1 MKILMVQTFHFRRGG
16 DSTYML
22 ALTRLL
28 EEHGHEVVHFAMKHP
43 ENLPSPWESR
53 FTGEI
58 DFPALLARRTPA
70 AAWKV
75 LTRSIW
81 NPEARRNIAALA
93 DETRPDIAH
102 FHNIHG
108 HLTTSIIGPLNDRG
122 IPIVWTCHDCRLV
135 CPNSSFL
142 SRGELCER
150 CLPARYWH
158 VVLRRCKKGSLG
170 ASVVAMLTSY
180 WDRMIGVPR
189 RVERFITPS
198 RFVGTKLAEG
208 RIDPARITSIP
219 NFTDLTPYPGVPEG
233 DYFVYF
239 GRLLYE
245 KGIDTLIR
253 AAGRLPVGR
262 LELVGEGPL
271 QGELEDLA
279 RREGGGRVGFRGFRT
294 GDELR
299 RLISGAQFVVVPSRW
314 YENLP
319 FSVMEAMAA
328 GKAVVAADIG
338 GIPEMVEDG
347 VTGLLYPV
355 GDEEALRAALERLIA
370 DPALRAEMGRRG
382 REKAERLYER
392 EGHYRRIIEVYDE
405 VLGSSGHS
413 PRKPRTQED
422 GERM

>member
-43 ENLPSPWESR
+43 ENIPSPWEDR
-53 FTGEI
+53 FTAEI
-58 DFPALLARRTPA
+58 DFPALLERRTPA
-70 AAWKV
+70 AAWTV
-75 LTRSIW
+75 LSRSIY
-81 NPEARRNIAALA
+81 NPEARRNIASLA

-108 HLTTSIIGPLNDRG
+108 HLTTSIIEPLRRRG

-142 SRGELCER
+142 SRGELCDR
-150 CLPARYWH
+150 CLPTKYWH
-158 VVLRRCKKGSLG
+158 VVLRRCKKGSIG

-180 WDRMIGVPR
+180 WDRLTGVPR
-189 RVERFITPS
+189 RVDRFITPS
-198 RFVGTKLAEG
+198 RFVGSKLAEG

-219 NFTDLTPYPGVPEG
+219 NFTDLSPYPEVPEG
-233 DYFVYF
+233 DYFVFF

-253 AAGRLPVGR
+253 AVGR
-262 LELVGEGPL
+262 IPSAQLKLIGEGPL
-271 QGELEDLA
+271 QEELETLA
-279 RREGGGRVGFRGFRT
+279 REAAPGRVEFSGFRT
-294 GDELR
+294 GEELK
-299 RLISGAQFVVVPSRW
+299 RLIAGARFVVVPSRW

-338 GIPEMVEDG
+338 GIPEMVDEG
-347 VTGLLYPV
+347 KTGLLYPV
-355 GDEEALRAALERLIA
+355 GDEEALGEAIGRLLA
-370 DPALRAEMGRRG
+370 DPALRAQMGRRG
-382 REKAERLYER
+382 REKAEHLYER
-392 EGHYRRIIEVYDE
+392 EGHYERIMEVYRE
-405 VLGSSGHS
+405 VTGGK
-413 PRKPRTQED
+413 R
-422 GERM
+422 